1 MGIVD
6 DHLAADRG
14 RIRTCYGLVVGENL
28 LDLLWPF
35 AIGLTIDGLID
46 NTWAGVAVFVALS
59 LGHTA
64 TSFIRQRYQT
74 RTFNPLY
81 ADIAADLVAQQ
92 RAAGVDT
99 ASVSGRTELAAVYVD
114 FLDGDIPLTIT
125 AAFTVVGSLVMLF
138 LYDPLVEAAAALV
151 AVPVV
156 VLNRR
161 LMTRSEGVYR
171 ELNDLAEIEVEVI
184 GRGRPAESQ
193 RHFRIVGRRWVR
205 LSDTEAAS
213 WGIVDVVA
221 VALWL
226 FTLVRVTSGTIDVG
240 EIIAMIA
247 YVAFYTAS
255 FDEVPGVLQRLT
267 RLGDI
272 KRRLDDQTGPR
283 STRPRIPAH
292 TAINR
297 APMGWQ
303 TTEARATQA

>member
-1 MGIVD
+1 M
-6 DHLAADRG
+6 
-14 RIRTCYGLVVGENL
+14 VGENL

-35 AIGLTIDGLID
+35 AIGLAIGGLID
-46 NTWAGVAVFVALS
+46 NTWAGVVVFVALS

-99 ASVSGRTELAAVYVD
+99 ASVSGRTELVSEYVD
-114 FLDGDIPLTIT
+114 FLDGDIPLAIT

-138 LYDPLVEAAAALV
+138 LYDPLVGTAAALV
-151 AVPVV
+151 AAPVF

-161 LMTRSEGVYR
+161 LMARSAGFYR

-184 GRGRPAESQ
+184 GRGRPAESR
-193 RHFRIVGRRWVR
+193 RHFGIVGRGWVR

-213 WGIVDVVA
+213 WGFVEVVA
-221 VALWL
+221 VALWV
-226 FTLVRVTSGTIDVG
+226 FTLVRVTSSGTTNVG

-247 YVAFYTAS
+247 YVAFYTAG

-272 KRRLDDQTGPR
+272 KRRLDDHTG
-283 STRPRIPAH
+283 A
-292 TAINR
+292 AID
-297 APMGWQ
+297 PPEGP
-303 TTEARATQA
+303 